1 MTQNPWDT
9 TNSKREVY
17 NNSFMPQETRKITN
31 KQYNPT
37 PKATRGR
44 RTKKI
49 QSQQEGKNHKDQIR
63 DK

>member
-17 NNSFMPQETRKITN
+17 NNSFMPLETRKITN

-49 QSQQEGKNHKDQIR
+49 QSQ
-63 DK
+63 

>member
-1 MTQNPWDT
+1 MAPNLWDT
-9 TNSKREVY
+9 ANSNREVY
-17 NNSFMPQETRKITN
+17 SNSSIPQETRKITN

-49 QSQQEGKNHKDQIR
+49 
-63 DK
+63 